1 MSSMPQSYD
10 NLIKGKKRGDFIA
23 PDGVTSG
30 TKLMGGKLHPALEAA
45 FQRSDKVEKLAADT
59 AAAKN
64 TTQQLAT
71 SAKQLGQGDTGE
83 AARVETSVT
92 TPEQQAAPEQ
102 AAPEQADPNAVTAK
116 KRGAY
121 RQAENAN
128 SSIRI

>member
-1 MSSMPQSYD
+1 MSTLPQSYD
-10 NLIKGKKRGDFIA
+10 YPIKGKKRGDFIA
-23 PDGVTSG
+23 PDGVTSVTNLMDG
-30 TKLMGGKLHPALEAA
+30 TPDPGIEAA
-45 FQRSDKVEKLAADT
+45 FQRRDKAEKLAADT

-92 TPEQQAAPEQ
+92 TQEQQ

>member
-1 MSSMPQSYD
+1 MSTLPQSYD
-10 NLIKGKKRGDFIA
+10 YLIKGKKRGDFIA
-23 PDGVTSG
+23 PDGVTYVTNMTDG
-30 TKLMGGKLHPALEAA
+30 TPAPGIEAA
-45 FQRSDKVEKLAADT
+45 FQRRDKAEKLAADT

-102 AAPEQADPNAVTAK
+102 ADPNAVTAK

>member
-1 MSSMPQSYD
+1 MSNMPQSYD

-23 PDGVTSG
+23 PDGFTSATNLLDG
-30 TKLMGGKLHPALEAA
+30 TPDPRIEAA
-45 FQRSDKVEKLAADT
+45 FQRRDKAEKLAADT

-102 AAPEQADPNAVTAK
+102 ADPNAVTAK